1 MSTSFTV
8 VGLVVRLKTSSQT
21 TYGDAI
27 YRTDENH
34 TFTIKQFINARH
46 EHNQAYREG
55 DLVIFGGKFTIDEK
69 EKIMVNVIYI
79 ASILN
84 KKIDYIDIFF

>member
-34 TFTIKQFINARH
+34 TFTVKQFTNAQH
-46 EHNQAYREG
+46 EYNQAYREG

-69 EKIMVNVIYI
+69 EKIMVSVVYI
-79 ASILN
+79 SSN
-84 KKIDYIDIFF
+84 KNS